1 MTLHNPDAGYEKSLD
16 VRDLTRHAQTVQSPP
31 RGGVCWVLLA
41 PRRGGKTW
49 ALRAIAQAVTKPW
62 YEEMKKSPFVP
73 SASMKRANVVL
84 LDEPGF
90 ALREDPHGFVASC
103 EHLERDHGAHVVV
116 AMTPGEYELL
126 HGVCARRP
134 GSVENSVLSL
144 DLLNDAQQQALAGTD
159 EFRALLP
166 RIPAAWRRRP
176 FFLTLL
182 YAEIEREPALAGD
195 IPRAI
200 QQATKRV
207 EGDRQYTWH
216 AWSEGLSDSQRAT
229 VRDLVRGTPA
239 DRATVSLLKRANVLT
254 EADDRHAYDDPI
266 LGERVTVLRVHH
278 VSDIHVGPKAAE
290 VVDNKAAHS
299 RTGSA
304 LAADAA
310 PRFVRDTYIDHLA
323 AVHKK
328 GRAPH
333 VLVCSGDCVE
343 YASDP
348 KQIKDFEDWLVRVKG
363 HLAAHRELTDDDP
376 RMVFTGGN
384 HDVDWTLAAKGD
396 RERHAAFARMVVG
409 SPHPH
414 LEHAP
419 EKRPATEVTYRDL
432 GVSFS
437 LLGSAEHGGSVDEDP
452 FRKALLQALTKIP
465 TELTDKDGAL
475 RDRLDGLRE
484 RLRFDPL
491 GELRAILDAA
501 MSVGVDKDTR
511 RKVDDEWTRVMRADP
526 GFVHHEHIQRL
537 RTEGAAA
544 PVRIAVLHHPIT
556 SLPQTE
562 VAPYGGLVN
571 AGDVKNALI
580 EQGFKLVLH
589 GHVHR
594 GWFTREDTWN
604 HKDERRSLWVASAP
618 TLGSRE
624 TETGHGFNE
633 VEIVRE
639 YVAHGHPRYEIHVS
653 RYERK
658 GTDWVKGASMEPIVI
673 EPPRT

>member
-1 MTLHNPDAGYEKSLD
+1 MNLHNPDAGYEKSLD
-16 VRDLTRHAQTVQSPP
+16 VRDLSRHAQTVQSPP

-62 YEEMKKSPFVP
+62 YEDIEKRPFVV
-73 SASMKRANVVL
+73 SNRMKQAKVVL

-103 EHLERDHGAHVVV
+103 ERLEHDHGAHVVV
-116 AMTPGEYELL
+116 AVTPGEYELL
-126 HGVCARRP
+126 HGVCARRA
-134 GSVENSVLSL
+134 GSVENAVLSL
-144 DLLNDAQQQALAGTD
+144 DLLDDAQQQALAGTD
-159 EFRALLP
+159 TLRALLP

-182 YAEIEREPALAGD
+182 CSEIERDAALESD

-200 QQATKRV
+200 QRATSRA
-207 EGDRQYTWH
+207 ERERNYTWH
-216 AWSEGLSDSQRAT
+216 AWSEGLSDSQRAA
-229 VRDLVRGTPA
+229 VRDLVRGRA
-239 DRATVSLLKRANVLT
+239 GDRATVSLLTRANVLSAT
-254 EADDRHAYDDPI
+254 DDRHAYDDPI
-266 LGERVTVLRVHH
+266 LGERVAVLRVHH
-278 VSDIHVGPKAAE
+278 VSDIHVGPNSAK
-290 VVDNKAAHS
+290 VVDNKATHS
-299 RTGSA
+299 KTGST
-304 LAADAA
+304 LAEDAA
-310 PRFVRDTYIDHLA
+310 RPFVRDTYVDHLA

-343 YASDP
+343 YASDA
-348 KQIKDFEDWLVRVKG
+348 KQIKDFEDWLVKVG
-363 HLAAHRELTDDDP
+363 EHLAPHRELTDTDP

-396 RERHAAFARMVVG
+396 RERHTAFARMVVG
-409 SPHPH
+409 RPHPH
-414 LEHAP
+414 LEHSP
-419 EKRPATEVTYRDL
+419 EKRPPTEVTYRDL

-452 FRKALLQALTKIP
+452 FRKALLQALAKIP

-491 GELRAILDAA
+491 GDLRAILDAA
-501 MSVGVDKDTR
+501 MSVGVDRDTR
-511 RKVDDEWTRVMRADP
+511 RKVEDEWTRVMRADP

-537 RTEGAAA
+537 RTEGASA

-562 VAPYGGLVN
+562 IAAYGGLVN
-571 AGDVKNALI
+571 AGDVKNALV

-594 GWFTREDTWN
+594 GWFTREDTWSD
-604 HKDERRSLWVASAP
+604 KGVCRSLWIASAP

-624 TETGHGFNE
+624 TDTGQGFNE

-658 GTDWVKGASMEPIVI
+658 GTDWVRGASMEPIVI